1 MVNTLFVLDEP
12 TVGLHAAD
20 SERLADVLAE
30 LVRRDNTV
38 VLVEHDPDMLR
49 VADHVIELGPGP
61 GAAGGE
67 VVYSGPPS
75 GFMARGATALPALRG
90 AARALAD
97 AGRARAPWPSRAK
110 LAQGAPP
117 GRRRARHRG
126 RARRRT

>member
-1 MVNTLFVLDEP
+1 M
-12 TVGLHAAD
+12 GLHAAD
-20 SERLADVLAE
+20 SERLVGAGQ

-75 GFMARGATALPALRG
+75 GFGFGARRGDGAAG
-90 AARALAD
+90 AARALRERSPTLA
-97 AGRARAPWPSRAK
+97 ALERLAKPRK
-110 LAQGAPP
+110 LAKARRQDGAELVIT
-117 GRRRARHRG
+117 GA
-126 RARRRT
+126 RARRT